1 MLIYTQEQIFIF
13 FFIIGIIIG
22 FLFDI
27 FRVLRKSFNT
37 PDLITL
43 IEDILYLSI
52 TGVLIIYSIIKL
64 NNGNIRFFIFVAIF
78 LGILIY
84 SLTISKLCVIIF
96 YVIVESCKKIFL
108 FPILLIKKI
117 INKIKKVI
125 MEKYI

>member
-37 PDLITL
+37 PDFITL

-78 LGILIY
+78 VGILIY
-84 SLTISKLCVIIF
+84 SLTIGKLCVIIF

-117 INKIKKVI
+117 INKIKK
-125 MEKYI
+125 

>member
-117 INKIKKVI
+117 INKIKK
-125 MEKYI
+125 

>member
-84 SLTISKLCVIIF
+84 SLTIGKLCVIIF

-117 INKIKKVI
+117 INKIKK
-125 MEKYI
+125 